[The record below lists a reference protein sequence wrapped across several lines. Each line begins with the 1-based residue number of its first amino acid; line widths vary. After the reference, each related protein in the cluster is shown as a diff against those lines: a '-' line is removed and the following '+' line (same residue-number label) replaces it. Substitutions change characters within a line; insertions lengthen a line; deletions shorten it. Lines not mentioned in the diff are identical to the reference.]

1 MLYLTRKK
9 PNKEIHCVVS
19 ERKYRLV
26 VRAQEMLVQISGSAR
41 DFLCDLGRLAYCH
54 TQMAG
59 APKLGERFPG
69 ELCSHSGTQMGA

>member
-19 ERKYRLV
+19 ERKDRLV

-54 TQMAG
+54 ASKQ
-59 APKLGERFPG
+59 
-69 ELCSHSGTQMGA
+69 Q